1 MLVAWGHM
9 AVDGVGCWWVG
20 MQIRWDDC
28 KREGR
33 EERCA
38 WLPGDMVVSV
48 GG

>member
-1 MLVAWGHM
+1 MCLVAWGH
-9 AVDGVGCWWVG
+9 GSECWWVG

-28 KREGR
+28 KRVGR

-38 WLPGDMVVSV
+38 WLPVSV